1 MIGELWAGVI
11 ENLWFQLALLITLA
25 MVSSLVFT
33 RLGLPKVVGQI
44 ALGILIGPSVLKII
58 VVDAGSATGELI
70 PLFAGFGAIIMLFL
84 IGFECDVKEIYTRKN
99 IVIAIGGI
107 SLPWVAG
114 FLIAWF
120 MLPDGDPAYDRFFQS
135 IFIGTALVATSVAIT
150 AGVLKEM
157 GIIGSG
163 VAKTILGAAV
173 VDDILGMVVLAI
185 TAGVAT
191 GEGIDPMGF
200 IWIVVAAVVFV
211 GLGSYF
217 GMRFAVRLIGRVE
230 KIGIARGMKE
240 SGFLL
245 ALAFAFLYAFI
256 SEQIGISAIVGAFI
270 AGTCFSRCEYRKQF
284 MEGIV
289 FLEWI
294 FAPIFF
300 LSLGIIVDISKL
312 SLEMWLFAVVLAM
325 VAMLSKLVGGGLPAK
340 LYGMTRAESVSV
352 GLGLAARLEVA
363 MIIGLY
369 GWNAG
374 IIGDDVYSAII
385 IMGVISVLVAPTLLR
400 VVVGRMGDS
409 NGGIESLVACER
421 DERF

>member
-1 MIGELWAGVI
+1 MI
-11 ENLWFQLALLITLA
+11 ENLWFQLALLVTLA
-25 MVSSLVFT
+25 MISSLVFT

-44 ALGILIGPSVLKII
+44 ALGIIIGPSVLKII
-58 VVDAGSATGELI
+58 VVDAESATGELI

-84 IGFECDVKEIYTRKN
+84 IGFECDIKEIYTRKN
-99 IVIAIGGI
+99 IVIAVGGI

-114 FLIAWF
+114 FLVAWF

-173 VDDILGMVVLAI
+173 VDDVLGMIVLAI

-191 GEGIDPMGF
+191 GEGIDLVGF
-200 IWIVVAAVVFV
+200 LWIVIAAVLFV

-256 SEQIGISAIVGAFI
+256 SEQVGISAIVGAFI
-270 AGTCFSRCEYRKQF
+270 AGTCFARCEFRKQF

-312 SLEMWLFAVVLAM
+312 PLEMWLFAVVLAA
-325 VAMLSKLVGGGLPAK
+325 VAMLSKLIGGGLPAR
-340 LYGMTRAESVSV
+340 LYGMSRGESVSV

-363 MIIGLY
+363 MIIALY

-385 IMGVISVLVAPTLLR
+385 IMGVISVLVAPTFLR
-400 VVVGRMGDS
+400 IVVGRMGDS
-409 NGGIESLVACER
+409 KGDLESPVACEGNQR
-421 DERF
+421 L

>member
-84 IGFECDVKEIYTRKN
+84 IGFECDIKEIYTRKN

-107 SLPWVAG
+107 TLPWVAG

-173 VDDILGMVVLAI
+173 VDDVLGMIVLAI

-200 IWIVVAAVVFV
+200 LWIVIAAVLFV

-245 ALAFAFLYAFI
+245 ALAFAFVYAFI

-363 MIIGLY
+363 MIIALY

-409 NGGIESLVACER
+409 NGGMKSPVACER